1 MSADEPLYAAR
12 TAQDDLDIE
21 EAPEG
26 AVAHIAVNTG
36 GRPYEVQLGDGVLDR
51 VGETVRAR
59 TRATAVALVTDERVA
74 ELYAARA
81 EASLAAAGISVN
93 VVAVPPGEASKDWA
107 VAGAVL
113 EELAAARLDRTAAIV
128 ALGGGV
134 VGDLAG
140 FCAAVYLRGIPF
152 VQVPTTLLAQV
163 DSSVGGK
170 TGVDLPQGKNLAGAF
185 WQPAGVL
192 ADTTTFAT
200 LPDAEWRSGLAEVAK
215 AAFLDSERFVAA
227 LEAAVAG
234 GAVPRDGALTHAIV
248 ADSILFKAR
257 IVASDERESGER
269 EVLNYGHTF
278 GHALEKVLGYGTI
291 THGQAVAEGI
301 RFAAALAE
309 DVAGAPHAWTLRQAR
324 LLDALGLWA
333 VGGRAAPVE
342 LGLAM
347 RSDKKV
353 RGGEVRFVLSTGPGR
368 WETRRVDEA
377 TISRHVAAWAAAAKG
392 EEKR

>member
-1 MSADEPLYAAR
+1 MSTEADR
-12 TAQDDLDIE
+12 DVVDLED
-21 EAPEG
+21 ADCGP
-26 AVAHIAVNTG
+26 VAHIAVRTG

-51 VGETVRAR
+51 VGDTVRAR
-59 TRATAVALVTDERVA
+59 TRALSVALITDERVA
-74 ELYAARA
+74 ELYGARA
-81 EASLAAAGISVN
+81 EAALSAAGISVTL
-93 VVAVPPGEASKDWA
+93 VTVPAGEASKDWA

-113 EELAAARLDRTAAIV
+113 EELAAARLDRTAAVV

-185 WQPAGVL
+185 WQPVAVL

-200 LPDAEWRSGLAEVAK
+200 LPALEWRSGLAEVAK
-215 AAFLDSERFVAA
+215 AAFLDSERFVSV

-234 GAVPRDGALTHAIV
+234 GEVAREGAATRAIV
-248 ADSILFKAR
+248 ADAILFKAR
-257 IVASDERESGER
+257 IVASDERESGNR

-291 THGQAVAEGI
+291 THGEAVAEGI
-301 RFAAALAE
+301 RFAARLAQE
-309 DVAGAPHAWTLRQAR
+309 IAGASAGWTARQER
-324 LLDALGLWA
+324 LLGSLGLPPVRREVDPGRLA
-333 VGGRAAPVE
+333 V
-342 LGLAM
+342 AM

-353 RGGEVRFVLSTGPGR
+353 RGGEVRFVLCTAPGR
-368 WETRRVDEA
+368 WETRTVDEA
-377 TISRHVAAWAAAAKG
+377 TISRHLAAWAAAAEG
-392 EEKR
+392 EER